1 MLKIKSILLIFII
14 YLVIISPL
22 SVQAEELP
30 SIIFPIQVGYDY
42 NFSDTYGADRSGGR
56 SHLGIDIMTAK
67 MTPLV
72 AAVDG
77 RVTELVDKDEGWG
90 LALYIKDV
98 AGYSYRYLH
107 INNDTPGSD
116 DNKDIRTY
124 AFPENIQEG
133 SMVTAGQ
140 LVAWA
145 GDSGNAEDVGSH
157 LHFEMWTPAGQ
168 SMNAYPSLM
177 AAIGKPIATSSI
189 NIFSYQFTKDLELG
203 DENQDVKE
211 LQKYLNQSGFVIA
224 KTGAGSVGK
233 ETNYFGPATQASL
246 IKFQKAKN
254 ISPALGYFGPLTRSI
269 INNSRVANINKP
281 SEDNSVVKAGLLIKD
296 KISPRVYYVAGNL
309 ELQWIVS
316 EEAAIK
322 NFGVNWQSNIK
333 TFDDLRALNLAF
345 GDYIY

>member
-1 MLKIKSILLIFII
+1 MFKIKSILLIFII
-14 YLVIISPL
+14 YLAIISPL
-22 SVQAEELP
+22 SVQAEEVP
-30 SIIFPIQVGYDY
+30 SIVFPIQVGYDY

-56 SHLGIDIMTAK
+56 THLGIDIMTAK

-77 RVTELVDKDEGWG
+77 RITEVVDKDEGWG
-90 LALYIKDV
+90 LALYIKDA

-116 DNKDIRTY
+116 DNKDIRAY
-124 AFPENIQEG
+124 AIPENIQEG
-133 SMVTAGQ
+133 SIVTAGQ

-145 GDSGNAEDVGSH
+145 GDSGNAEDVASH
-157 LHFEMWTPAGQ
+157 LHFEMWTPSGQ

-177 AAIGKPIATSSI
+177 AAIGKPLATSST
-189 NIFSYQFTKDLELG
+189 NIIYYKFNKDLELG

-211 LQKYLNQSGFVIA
+211 LQKYLNQTGFIIA
-224 KTGAGSVGK
+224 KSGAGSIGN
-233 ETNYFGPATQASL
+233 ETNYFGKATQAAL
-246 IKFQKAKN
+246 IKFQKAKK
-254 ISPALGYFGPLTRSI
+254 IIPALGYFGPLTRTAV
-269 INNSRVANINKP
+269 NNSRSVSSDKP
-281 SEDNSVVKAGLLIKD
+281 KEDNPVVQVGLLIKD
-296 KISPRVYYVAGNL
+296 KISPRVYYVASNL

-322 NFGVNWQSNIK
+322 KFGVNWQSNIK
-333 TFDDLRALNLAF
+333 IFDDLRSLDLPF